1 MQFVEFSIS
10 CFMEY
15 SCGHGTQRW
24 AELRDRFEGP
34 RPDQGERIKK
44 MKRDRQKQKAIA
56 RGDISAGRD
65 DEERQSSL
73 RSRAGDILQSGDP
86 LRVMLS
92 EFAKDHEGDQ
102 VVAQCMIMSFASRSV
117 INSKGL
123 HVSITGESG
132 KGKSHAVDMMLEQ
145 VPEEFRISGRMS
157 DKALFYMPTLR
168 PGTVISLDDVNL
180 SDSMQEIT
188 LESRGGYSPC

>member
-1 MQFVEFSIS
+1 
-10 CFMEY
+10 
-15 SCGHGTQRW
+15 
-24 AELRDRFEGP
+24 
-34 RPDQGERIKK
+34 

-117 INSKGL
+117 INYKG
-123 HVSITGESG
+123 ITC
-132 KGKSHAVDMMLEQ
+132 
-145 VPEEFRISGRMS
+145 
-157 DKALFYMPTLR
+157 
-168 PGTVISLDDVNL
+168 LDN
-180 SDSMQEIT
+180 
-188 LESRGGYSPC
+188 R